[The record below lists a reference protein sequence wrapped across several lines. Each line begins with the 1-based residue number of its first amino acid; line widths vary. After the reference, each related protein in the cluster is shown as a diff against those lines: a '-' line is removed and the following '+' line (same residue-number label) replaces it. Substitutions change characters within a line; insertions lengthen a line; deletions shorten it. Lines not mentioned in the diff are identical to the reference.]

1 MVYKIKKF
9 NKKQKIYNLFIIIF
23 KLNLLLEF
31 NVFLFL
37 LFFSR
42 NFFVK
47 FNLITIIIIRQKKCT
62 KPKITQTR
70 KIFMVFSQWCT
81 FSIFF
86 VSLYFQIILV
96 FYFLNSTYFGIQNH
110 STNWF
115 TGIAALL
122 VSYNIIWLA
131 KSVEKLNYFLAEKNN
146 NQLP

>member
-9 NKKQKIYNLFIIIF
+9 NKKQKIYNFFIIF

-31 NVFLFL
+31 NVFLFFFVI
-37 LFFSR
+37 FFSKL
-42 NFFVK
+42 FCEIQ
-47 FNLITIIIIRQKKCT
+47 FNNNNNHQAKKCT

-81 FSIFF
+81 FSHFF

-131 KSVEKLNYFLAEKNN
+131 KSVEKLNYF
-146 NQLP
+146 